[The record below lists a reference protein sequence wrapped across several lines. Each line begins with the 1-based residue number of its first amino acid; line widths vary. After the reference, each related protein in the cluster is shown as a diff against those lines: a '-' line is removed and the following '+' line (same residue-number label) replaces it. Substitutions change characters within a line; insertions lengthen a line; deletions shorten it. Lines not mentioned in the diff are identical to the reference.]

1 MKIHQAEFVISNTDW
16 AKCPKPDRPE
26 YAFIGR
32 SNVGK
37 SSLINRLVQRP
48 DLAKTSGKPGK
59 TQLINHFKINDLKG
73 ETSWY
78 LVDLPGFGFAKV
90 PKTIREQFAGII
102 SGYLTSRSNLQC
114 IFVLIDMRIPPQ
126 KIDLDFMTRLGE
138 QELPFAMVFTKTE
151 KIKSGGRQLAL
162 DAYREAMA
170 EIFDTF
176 PLYFVTSA
184 ISGEGR
190 DEILNYIDE
199 LNKEWVLNPTVK
211 KA

>member
-1 MKIHQAEFVISNTDW
+1 MKIHQAEFVISNTDP
-16 AKCPKPDRPE
+16 ALCPKPDRPE

-59 TQLINHFKINDLKG
+59 TQLINHFSINDLKG
-73 ETSWY
+73 ETPWY

-90 PKTIREQFAGII
+90 PKSIRAQFAEII
-102 SGYLTSRSNLQC
+102 TGYLTSRANLQC

-151 KIKSGGRQLAL
+151 KIKSGGRQMAM
-162 DAYREAMA
+162 DTYRAAMA
-170 EIFDTF
+170 EIFDMF
-176 PLYFVTSA
+176 PLHFVTSA

-190 DEILNYIDE
+190 EAILAYIQE
-199 LNKEWVLNPTVK
+199 LNTGWKPLPRTRG
-211 KA
+211 

>member
-1 MKIHQAEFVISNTDW
+1 M
-16 AKCPKPDRPE
+16 
-26 YAFIGR
+26 
-32 SNVGK
+32 GK

-59 TQLINHFKINDLKG
+59 TQLINHFRINDLKG
-73 ETSWY
+73 ETTWF

-90 PKTIREQFAGII
+90 PKSIRDQFAGII
-102 SGYLTSRSNLQC
+102 NGYLTSRTNLQC

-170 EIFDTF
+170 DIFDTF

-190 DEILNYIDE
+190 VEILNYIE
-199 LNKEWVLNPTVK
+199 EMNGEWVLNPTVK
-211 KA
+211 KL

>member
-1 MKIHQAEFVISNTDW
+1 MKIHQAEFVISNSDW
-16 AKCPKPDRPE
+16 TKCPKPDRPE

-32 SNVGK
+32 PNVGK

-59 TQLINHFKINDLKG
+59 TQLINHFKINELKG
-73 ETSWY
+73 ERTWY

-90 PKTIREQFAGII
+90 PKSIRAQFASII
-102 SGYLTSRSNLQC
+102 TGYLTSRATLQC

-138 QELPFAMVFTKTE
+138 QEMPFAMVFTKTE
-151 KIKSGGRQLAL
+151 KIKSVGRQLAL
-162 DAYREAMA
+162 DAYREAMS

-176 PLYFVTSA
+176 PTYFVTSA

-190 DEILNYIDE
+190 DEVLNYIDE
-199 LNKEWVLNPTVK
+199 MNEEWTLNPTIK
-211 KA
+211 KL